1 MWFPQCDFLR
11 KYVISSIKLRKVKQK
26 SNFFL
31 WIPFVNSRETWIH
44 LFIGFF
50 PWESLNKLTIPN
62 LNTII
67 FELGIRPD
75 TSPSLASTSLDQL
88 PFESP
93 VEQRR
98 RARFARG
105 KPTFADIIDTFLV
118 PEINA
123 LLTRLNHKLITTVEF
138 VFQAGLK
145 NADQSTFLKS
155 PSLSDRAE
163 EAVKRLCALLFAFR
177 HYCDFHKNVSL
188 QQQFYNVYIVFTS
201 VNEAKIVKA
210 RDYWI
215 FLVA

>member
-1 MWFPQCDFLR
+1 MVKLKEF
-11 KYVISSIKLRKVKQK
+11 SGEIKFKK
-26 SNFFL
+26 SKAEIIFSAYLFHSL
-31 WIPFVNSRETWIH
+31 IPEKIT
-44 LFIGFF
+44 FIGFF
-50 PWESLNKLTIPN
+50 HWEILNKLTIPN

-75 TSPSLASTSLDQL
+75 TSPSLASIELDQL
-88 PFESP
+88 PLNSP

-123 LLTRLNHKLITTVEF
+123 LLTRLNQKLITTVEL
-138 VFQAGLK
+138 VCQAGLK

-163 EAVKRLCALLFAFR
+163 EAVKRLCALLLAYKYYS
-177 HYCDFHKNVSL
+177 YCHKDVSL
-188 QQQFYNVYIVFTS
+188 QH
-201 VNEAKIVKA
+201 
-210 RDYWI
+210 
-215 FLVA
+215 FLQ